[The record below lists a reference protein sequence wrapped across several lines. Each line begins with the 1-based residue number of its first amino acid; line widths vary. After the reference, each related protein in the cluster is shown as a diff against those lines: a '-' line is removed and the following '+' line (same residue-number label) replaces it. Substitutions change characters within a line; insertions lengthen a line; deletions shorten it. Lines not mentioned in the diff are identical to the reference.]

1 MPRQRVLIIAV
12 LAFSQLLAM
21 LDMSIVNTAIPAI
34 AREFQASSATLQW
47 LVGSF
52 ALVFAGFLLL
62 AGALGDRYGRRRML
76 AIGLLIFA
84 ATSVGASFAT
94 SSATLIAFRAGQGV
108 GAAIVVPQTLSILT
122 AVFPREERGRA
133 LGIWAG
139 ALGLGTAGG
148 PLLGGVLVDQIGW
161 AAVFWVPAPVAG
173 LALLGLRVVPESRS
187 EGESGLDLPGAL
199 FGTLAVTGLVYGVIE
214 GDRAGWGSL
223 EIAGVLGL
231 AAAALLLF
239 LAVER
244 RAATPMVPLHFFRQR
259 DFNGGVC
266 ILFLMFFALLG
277 VMFFLSQFFQLIQGK
292 SAFTAGLYMLP
303 LAIGIMVTGPLAGR
317 LISIVGPKALI
328 LLAMVLSAGVLLSF
342 TRLEIDSA
350 YWPIGIAL
358 FLFGMGG
365 GLVMPTVTDTIMA
378 SVPIRQAGRASGV
391 STTGR
396 QVGGAMGI
404 AVLGAVAAT
413 TYAGGVSSALT
424 GVLPADLVAQV
435 GDGIGAAVVLAR
447 GAEPEVAAA
456 IEAAAFPAFVDAIR
470 GVFWIGAAFM
480 GLAGLAA
487 LFLIPVRMRA
497 TQMGAE
503 PRAVPI
509 PDVTASALRRATEMG
524 LLRAHPQK
532 AAPAPVAGD

>member
-12 LAFSQLLAM
+12 LAFSQLIAM

-277 VMFFLSQFFQLIQGK
+277 VMFFLSQFFQLVQGK

-317 LISIVGPKALI
+317 LISVVGPRALI

-413 TYAGGVSSALT
+413 TYAGGVSNALT

-456 IEAAAFPAFVDAIR
+456 IEGAAFPAFVYAIR